1 MRQHPRT
8 LSLVFL
14 KQPSKALLLLLL
26 GFGQVALAEHSANKT
41 VNVAD
46 EIESINYEIL
56 DLEVSYEMGED
67 TYDINL
73 EATDIQ
79 NELLFHEYQLG
90 TPKDENS
97 NWNESEQ
104 AILDAKI
111 KLQALQEKIKLEGD
125 WGQLRF
131 RMIDFK
137 GDDPGALKLRY
148 NYGF

>member
-1 MRQHPRT
+1 M
-8 LSLVFL
+8 V
-14 KQPSKALLLLLL
+14 
-26 GFGQVALAEHSANKT
+26 LAKNPTNETIT
-41 VNVAD
+41 VTD
-46 EIESINYEIL
+46 KIESINYEIL

-67 TYDINL
+67 TYNINL

-131 RMIDFK
+131 RMIDFR
-137 GDDPGALKLRY
+137 GGDPGALKLRY